1 MKIAELTNRLQDICH
16 SGDSEK
22 EVKVSVNGV
31 LLSVISV
38 IINDE
43 SVELVLGET

>member
-1 MKIAELTNRLQDICH
+1 LNAAKLTNRLQDICH
-16 SGDSEK
+16 SGESEK

-31 LLSVISV
+31 LLSVVSV
-38 IINDE
+38 MINDE